1 MICLVLP
8 FEVHFYLPCLGLS
21 PAALTHM
28 LTNRSNVVPPEQ
40 PFTIV
45 TSQLTQTNVYL
56 NPMHHVPSSSP
67 SPSSL
72 ITITL
77 AKSWPAVFARS
88 TTLFACFAVVQL
100 LGLLGVRSLRDWL
113 GLLDLLG
120 FLVLRGMLALRAL
133 LD

>member
-1 MICLVLP
+1 
-8 FEVHFYLPCLGLS
+8 
-21 PAALTHM
+21 
-28 LTNRSNVVPPEQ
+28 
-40 PFTIV
+40 
-45 TSQLTQTNVYL
+45 
-56 NPMHHVPSSSP
+56 MHHVPSSSP
-67 SPSSL
+67 SPSYL

-77 AKSWPAVFARS
+77 AKSWSAVFARS

-100 LGLLGVRSLRDWL
+100 LGLLGVRGLRDWL